1 MLRRMPALWV
11 GSTRPVVSAS
21 SAGVQVDLG
30 TWNGER
36 RLATLSAAGNLLVER
51 GGAPVRPLSR
61 SDCAIVARSLE
72 DCAVSRDCSSFA
84 LSALRI
90 SASRW
95 AGLKR
100 AYHET
105 TGLDVEVFRSLC
117 MRSCELGFTP
127 SYELIRRNACD
138 GAKSG
143 QWPLDD
149 PAGGL
154 QR

>member
-1 MLRRMPALWV
+1 MPALWV
-11 GSTRPVVSAS
+11 GSSQPVVSAS
-21 SAGVQVDLG
+21 SAGVQVELG

-36 RLATLSAAGNLLVER
+36 RLAMLSAAGNLVVER
-51 GGAPVRPLSR
+51 SRAPIRPLSR

-72 DCAVSRDCSSFA
+72 DCAVNRDCSSFA
-84 LSALRI
+84 LSAQRI
-90 SASRW
+90 PASRW
-95 AGLKR
+95 ASLER

-105 TGLDVEVFRSLC
+105 TGLDVEVFRILC
-117 MRSCELGFTP
+117 VRSCELGFTP

-138 GAKSG
+138 GAKPD

-149 PAGGL
+149 SAGGL